1 VKTSDGEVSAT
12 AKTSDGEVSAQANGR
27 EAPVKADR
35 PAAATAAPRWGVLL
49 SILLLATASAQADV
63 PPGASVDELLA
74 YAREHNPEFAA
85 RRLEAEAA
93 AERVAP
99 AGSLAD
105 PLLRV
110 ELQDITNSGATSASV
125 LPARVGSTKY
135 TLLQPLPFWGKRD
148 LKRESAQ
155 AEAEAV
161 QGLAGMTWN
170 DLAARI
176 KTGYAQTYALARQ
189 LELTRDVMDLVGRL
203 AGVTRNRYANGLAP
217 QQDAIR
223 VQVERTAL
231 QGELIQMEMELHHA
245 QSRLNALLARHAHEA
260 LATPQSL
267 RPLPAPAKLDYAA
280 LEERLRARNPQLF
293 ADDARLRAAEKGR
306 DLAYRNR
313 YPDVA
318 LGVSPLQTGSRV
330 SEWGLML
337 EVNIPLQQESR
348 RSQEREAEKTVDAA
362 RARREATANEL
373 LATLSEDL
381 SALDAARRMES
392 LTGGNLL
399 PQAELTFQ
407 SALAGYGTGKVDFAT
422 LLDAQRQIRQAK
434 QEVVRA
440 QAEQQARLADI
451 ERLIGE
457 DL

>member
-1 VKTSDGEVSAT
+1 MTT
-12 AKTSDGEVSAQANGR
+12 
-27 EAPVKADR
+27 
-35 PAAATAAPRWGVLL
+35 APRWGVPLL
-49 SILLLATASAQADV
+49 ILLLSAV
-63 PPGASVDELLA
+63 PAQGETSLGSGVDELLA

-99 AGSLAD
+99 AGNLAD

-110 ELQDITNSGATSASV
+110 ELQDVTKGGNTNPNV
-125 LPARVGSTKY
+125 LPSRVGSTKY
-135 TLLQPLPFWGKRD
+135 TLIQPLPFWGKRD
-148 LKRESAQ
+148 LKRESAE
-155 AEAEAV
+155 AEAQAV
-161 QGLAGMTWN
+161 QGLAGMSWN

-176 KTGYAQTYALARQ
+176 KTGYAQYYALSRQ
-189 LELTRDVMDLVGRL
+189 AELTREVMDLVGRL
-203 AGVTRNRYANGLAP
+203 ADVARNRYANGLVP

-231 QGELIQMEMELHHA
+231 QGELIQLEMEQHHA
-245 QSRLNALLARHAHEA
+245 QSRLNALLARHGHEA
-260 LATPQSL
+260 LATPQRL
-267 RPLPAPAKLDYAA
+267 RTLPAPAKLDYAA

-293 ADDARLRAAEKGR
+293 ADDARLRAAERGR

-313 YPDVA
+313 YPDLA
-318 LGVSPLQTGSRV
+318 LGVSPLQTGGRV
-330 SEWGLML
+330 SEWGVML

-362 RARREATANEL
+362 RARREATANDL
-373 LATLSEDL
+373 LAALSENL
-381 SALDAARRMES
+381 SALEAARRMEG
-392 LTGGNLL
+392 LTTGSLL

-407 SALAGYGTGKVDFAT
+407 SALAAYGTGKVDFTT
-422 LLDAQRQIRQAK
+422 LLDAQRQIRRAK
-434 QEVVRA
+434 QDA
-440 QAEQQARLADI
+440 IKSQAEQQARLADI